1 MHPRRIVCLTEEP
14 TEMLYLLGEEE
25 RIVGISAY
33 TVRPPRAAQEKP
45 KVSAFLSGN
54 LRRILALQPE
64 LCIGFSDIQADLASK
79 LIAAGLNV
87 WVSNQRSIEEIFETM
102 QMLGRI
108 VGRGVE
114 ASRLTEEWRHSLD
127 AIRRQNEGRP
137 RPRVFFQEWNEPL
150 ICGIHWVSELIE
162 ICGGID
168 CFADRRTGRMARD
181 RILQAGDV
189 ERAAPQA
196 IIGSWCGKAVDY
208 GWIAAQ
214 EEWKTTPAVRNGC
227 LYEIDS
233 SIILQPGPAL
243 FLEGAAALQ
252 ECIERARE
260 SMVD

>member
-54 LRRILALQPE
+54 VRRIVALQPE

-87 WVSNQRSIEEIFETM
+87 WVSNQRSIEEILETM

-108 VGRGVE
+108 VGRGEQATQLIESWRRSLE
-114 ASRLTEEWRHSLD
+114 AVRKRNQDL
-127 AIRRQNEGRP
+127 P

-150 ICGIHWVSELIE
+150 ICGIRWVSELID
-162 ICGGID
+162 ICGGVD
-168 CFADRRTGRMARD
+168 CFADRRGGRMARD

-189 ERAAPQA
+189 RQASPEA

-214 EEWKTTPAVRNGC
+214 EEWQDTPAVRNAC

-243 FLEGAAALQ
+243 FLEGVFAL
-252 ECIERARE
+252 EKCIARARE
-260 SMVD
+260 EAP